1 MTSAPLRKKQH
12 RAQIRILYG
21 QQDSLD
27 SQQNRSQQKQL
38 PTLSSQKGVLLVI
51 LIAYIDNF

>member
-1 MTSAPLRKKQH
+1 MTSAPLRKKQY
-12 RAQIRILYG
+12 RARIRYG